1 MLVRAPTREVR
12 DWFCD
17 SRQWDRYHPRADD
30 IVIATAARVGTTWT
44 QQIVSLLVFQSAEP
58 RDIMAVSPW
67 IDCRFMMP
75 IEAMAPMVAAQPH
88 RSILKSHLPAD
99 ALPIYDEMRYIHVA
113 RGGLDACMSQ
123 FNFMNGFSRDQLA
136 AFDALGLADDV
147 IGRSFPRTPTA
158 VREFFRW
165 WVDEAGEDFCMSANG
180 IFSLE
185 RSFWAERERPN
196 VLLVHYNDL
205 KADLSGEM
213 GRIADFLGIETP
225 AALWP
230 KLVEAATFE
239 TMKKN
244 GAALLAQVEGRF
256 KDGHKTFLHQGTN
269 NRWQGVLTDEDV
281 ALYRHRVASELPA
294 DLGEWLERGRL
305 GSRA

>member
-17 SRQWDRYHPRADD
+17 SRQWSLYRPRQDD

-185 RSFWAERERPN
+185 RSFWAERERAN

-281 ALYRHRVASELPA
+281 ALYRQRVASELPTG
-294 DLGEWLERGRL
+294 LGEWLEHGRL

>member
-17 SRQWDRYHPRADD
+17 SRQWNRYRPRPDD

-99 ALPIYDEMRYIHVA
+99 ALPIYDDLRYIHVA

-123 FNFMNGFSRDQLA
+123 FNFMNGFSDDQLGM
-136 AFDALGLADDV
+136 FDAIGLADET
-147 IGRSFPRTPTA
+147 IGRPFPRGAATA
-158 VREFFRW
+158 RAFFRW

-180 IFSLE
+180 IFQLE

-213 GRIADFLGIETP
+213 RRIADFLGIETP

-230 KLVEAATFE
+230 RLVEAATFE

-244 GAALLAQVEGRF
+244 GAALLAQVEARF

-269 NRWQGVLTDEDV
+269 NRWEGVLTDEDV
-281 ALYRHRVASELPA
+281 ALYRNRVASELPA
-294 DLGEWLERGRL
+294 DLGAWLEHGRL
-305 GSRA
+305 GR

>member
-294 DLGEWLERGRL
+294 DLGEWLEHGRL

>member
-17 SRQWDRYHPRADD
+17 SRQWDRYRPRADD

-44 QQIVSLLVFQSAEP
+44 QQIVSLLVFQSPEP

-99 ALPIYDEMRYIHVA
+99 ALPLYDELRYIHVA

-123 FNFMNGFSRDQLA
+123 FNFLNGFSPEQLA
-136 AFDALGLADDV
+136 AFDAHGLADDV
-147 IGRSFPRTPTA
+147 IGRPFPRTPATA
-158 VREFFRW
+158 REFFRW

-185 RSFWAERERPN
+185 RSFWAERARPN

-213 GRIADFLGIETP
+213 RRIAAFLGIETP

-239 TMKKN
+239 TMRLN
-244 GAALLAQVEGRF
+244 GAALLAQVEARF

-281 ALYRHRVASELPA
+281 ALYRKRVANELPA
-294 DLGEWLERGRL
+294 DLGEWLEHGRL
-305 GSRA
+305 AG